1 MYLHNAGSGLGSV
14 QAFKGIPDF
23 TRCGI
28 ANNLRDKTL
37 GDGRHKSAEDH
48 LVLLEPCEI
57 GWVGYGGRGIFR
69 GSGAGDC
76 LWWWKDSAFNKIECI
91 LAFEVGDHLPLPGE
105 IIVMCKLSYDIVR
118 EVIQKGG
125 WRDREGGGW
134 GYSKRGIGGI
144 GRRGRGGHNRSR
156 LSRITKKKMR
166 LEP

>member
-1 MYLHNAGSGLGSV
+1 
-14 QAFKGIPDF
+14 
-23 TRCGI
+23 
-28 ANNLRDKTL
+28 
-37 GDGRHKSAEDH
+37 
-48 LVLLEPCEI
+48 LVLSKPGKE
-57 GWVGYGGRGIFR
+57 GMVGNGGRRICWWG
-69 GSGAGDC
+69 GVGNG
-76 LWWWKDSAFNKIECI
+76 LWGWKDCAFNKPICI

-156 LSRITKKKMR
+156 LSRITKKKY
-166 LEP
+166 ET